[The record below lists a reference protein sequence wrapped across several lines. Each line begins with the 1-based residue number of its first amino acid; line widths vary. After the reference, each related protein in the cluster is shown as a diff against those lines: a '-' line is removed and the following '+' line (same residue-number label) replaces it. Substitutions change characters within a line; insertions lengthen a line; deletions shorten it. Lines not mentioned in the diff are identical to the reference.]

1 MSGLTLLLNLA
12 GAIALL
18 LWATRMVRTGIQRG
32 YSAEL
37 KRGIRKSSSSLFL
50 SALFGALSAI
60 LLQSATAVA
69 LLING
74 FSKKGYI
81 TPALGLALL
90 LGADVGSAIAARILS
105 LDLTLIIPV
114 LLIIGTATFLRSDDR
129 SLKQVG
135 RVVVGIALI
144 LISLG
149 MISSA
154 TLPLRNSEFLPV
166 IVNYLSTD
174 IITTMIVAALF
185 TWLLHSS
192 VASILLIA
200 ALSSN
205 GVIETSFAAILVL
218 GANLGAGLIA
228 VGITRDSDAPER
240 SIVYGNL
247 FARGLFAIVIVI
259 AFQNF
264 GNAALSAFLLGD
276 SATAQ
281 VVNFHVMVNLALA
294 VLFLP
299 LSPLIVKFTLH
310 IANKKKTKA
319 DSEEIVHSV
328 TSALDPTVLQ
338 IPRLALASA
347 TREILRMSETIDT
360 MLRGVI
366 DLYDSSNKAEQK
378 ALARLDDSVDSSH
391 MEIKHYLA
399 EITRDELTDEESVRC
414 QELTEACIK
423 LEHVGDII
431 TTNLIPH
438 AAKIQRNNLKFSDPG
453 WNELTELHGRV
464 VVNAQLALN
473 VLISGDLE
481 TARQLV
487 MEQDQMRKMEITHNR
502 RHIERLTAGSINSIE
517 TSEIHL
523 DTIRDLRQI
532 SSLFASFAYPILEH
546 NGELLSSR
554 LAQ

>member
-1 MSGLTLLLNLA
+1 MSGYTLLLNLA

-32 YSAEL
+32 YSSEL
-37 KRGIRKSSSSLFL
+37 RRVIRKSSSSLFL
-50 SALFGALSAI
+50 SATCGAMSAL

-69 LLING
+69 ILISG

-81 TPALGLALL
+81 TPTLGLALL
-90 LGADVGSAIAARILS
+90 LGADVGSAVAARILS

-114 LLIIGTATFLRSDDR
+114 LLIIGTATFLKSDDR
-129 SLKQVG
+129 TFKQIG

-149 MISSA
+149 MISNA
-154 TLPLRNSEFLPV
+154 TSPLRNSELLPV
-166 IVNYLSTD
+166 VINYLSTD
-174 IITTMIVAALF
+174 IITTMIVAAIF

-192 VASILLIA
+192 VASVLLIA
-200 ALSSN
+200 ALAAN
-205 GVIETSFAAILVL
+205 GVIESSFAAILIL

-228 VGITRDSDAPER
+228 VGVTRDSEPPER
-240 SIVYGNL
+240 AIVYGNL
-247 FARGLFAIVIVI
+247 LARGLFAIAIVSLFNNDI
-259 AFQNF
+259 LAF
-264 GNAALSAFLLGD
+264 FLLGA
-276 SATAQ
+276 SPTAQ
-281 VVNFHVMVNLALA
+281 VVNFHVIVNLALA
-294 VLFLP
+294 IIFLP
-299 LSPLIVKFTLH
+299 LSPLIIKLTLA
-310 IANKKKTKA
+310 IANLNTGKK
-319 DSEEIVHSV
+319 DQEEIVHDV
-328 TSALDPTVLQ
+328 TTALDRTV
-338 IPRLALASA
+338 IHTPRLALASA

-360 MLRGVI
+360 MLRRVI
-366 DLYDSSNKAEQK
+366 DLYDSSDKAEQR

-399 EITRDELTDEESVRC
+399 EITRDALTDEESVRC
-414 QELTEACIK
+414 LELTEACIK

-431 TTNLIPH
+431 TKNLIPH
-438 AAKIQRNNLKFSDPG
+438 AAKIQNKNLKFSDQG
-453 WNELTELHGRV
+453 WIELTELHGHV

-473 VLISGDLE
+473 VLISGDLA

-487 MEQDQMRKMEITHNR
+487 TEQDQMRLMEIRNNR
-502 RHIERLTAGSINSIE
+502 RHIERLTAGTINSIE

-532 SSLFASFAYPILEH
+532 SSLFASFAYPILEQ

-554 LAQ
+554 LIK